1 MPAKHLRAKPALEA
15 DDVILLD
22 RASSRHRRSG
32 RLLRGRDT
40 PETGKSAMH
49 LDNQPCELVGRDLVM
64 PHIAADDVRDVI
76 KIDPWRRI
84 LLGHCT
90 SLLINLGR
98 RCRIGLEVSN
108 HPGNECFYQ
117 PEFWRVSLFA
127 LQDS

>member
-1 MPAKHLRAKPALEA
+1 
-15 DDVILLD
+15 
-22 RASSRHRRSG
+22 
-32 RLLRGRDT
+32 
-40 PETGKSAMH
+40 MH
-49 LDNQPCELVGRDLVM
+49 LDDQPCELVGRDPVM

-84 LLGHCT
+84 LFGHCT
-90 SLLINLGR
+90 SLLI
-98 RCRIGLEVSN
+98 EVSN